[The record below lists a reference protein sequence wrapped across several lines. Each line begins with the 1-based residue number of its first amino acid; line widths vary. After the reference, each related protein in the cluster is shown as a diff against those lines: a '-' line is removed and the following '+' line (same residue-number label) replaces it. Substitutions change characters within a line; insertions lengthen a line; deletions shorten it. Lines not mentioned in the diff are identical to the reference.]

1 MNHTIHGFRMDKVL
15 VGSSKVTSRGQITI
29 PQELREKYKIDQ
41 GDMIYFIENEGM
53 LIIQKGPIKL

>member
-1 MNHTIHGFRMDKVL
+1 MDKVL